1 MTGEE
6 QLSPD
11 LLDEGLDAEL
21 AAAAAPPSS
30 AKRKF
35 AWLQVVAFILGL
47 GLLAYMIRRV
57 GIQPIFEALKSVG
70 WGFFIIVGIN
80 GIRHL
85 LRTGA
90 MSLAIPPEHRNFSF
104 RHAFAVRLGGET
116 VSFLTFTG
124 PLLGEATKA
133 ALLKRRVPLAH
144 GVSALVVD
152 NLLYNVS
159 VAVFVLSGALVML
172 FTYRLP
178 AFVSGV
184 LIAISVVV
192 ALGISATA
200 IAASRRVMLLSW
212 FIDRLTGW
220 GLKLR
225 PLAARRDQ
233 INRLE
238 ANVYDFYNHRRATFF
253 VMFGLDI
260 LSHVTS
266 VFEVYVGL
274 RLLDLSASTEA
285 AYIIESLTK
294 VINFVFGFVPGTV
307 GVYEGGTALILNT
320 LGYTVT
326 IGVTL
331 ALIRKAAIVVWT
343 GIGMVILAWRTV
355 PHGAR
360 RLSDKSPAL
369 RKIMDSLV
377 FSNITHRPVRTLVSI
392 AGIGIGVVLIVFT
405 VGLAHGLLRERG
417 EREGNVKAEI
427 MVRASGTIG
436 LAGSS
441 FSLPVGQAAEL
452 AKIPGV
458 KAAVPLGQN
467 FASNK
472 GDTGAFG
479 GRLVDGINYDEYAA
493 ISGMSLVEGRKLN
506 ASGDEMIVDSTW
518 IKDRKKKVGDTFELY
533 ERPFTIVGVYEPAN
547 GGRLKIPL
555 ATMQDQLGGEGKAS
569 AILVSCVDPAQQEAV
584 AQRISNSLPADKY
597 QILLTKD
604 LPEIYASGT
613 SVPALNVFLNVV
625 VAVAAAISL
634 LVVLLAM
641 YTTVTERTRQIG
653 ILKSLGMSSWSIAWV
668 IEQEAMLV
676 SILGVGA
683 GIGLTLLAR
692 LAVVRLSSLKVE
704 IELKWLLVALAVGL
718 LGGTLGAM
726 YPAMRAARQDAVDAL
741 SYE

>member
-6 QLSPD
+6 QLTPD
-11 LLDEGLDAEL
+11 LLDEELDAEL
-21 AAAAAPPSS
+21 EAAAAPPSS
-30 AKRKF
+30 AKRKL
-35 AWLQVVAFILGL
+35 AWLQVIAFILGL
-47 GLLAYMIRRV
+47 ALLGYVIRRV
-57 GIQPIFEALKSVG
+57 GIQPIFDALIRVG

-80 GIRHL
+80 GVRHL

-152 NLLYNVS
+152 NILYNVS
-159 VAVFVLSGALVML
+159 VAVFILSGALVML
-172 FTYRLP
+172 FAYQLP
-178 AFVSGV
+178 TFVSLV
-184 LIAISVVV
+184 LISICVAV
-192 ALGISATA
+192 ALGIAAIA
-200 IAASRRVMLLSW
+200 IAANRRVMLLSW
-212 FIDRLTGW
+212 FIDRLAGL
-220 GLKLR
+220 GLKLK
-225 PLAARRDQ
+225 PLTSRRDQ

-238 ANVYDFYNHRRATFF
+238 TNVYDFYNHRRGTFF
-253 VMFGLDI
+253 VMLGLDF

-266 VFEVYVGL
+266 VVEVYIGL
-274 RLLDLSASTEA
+274 RLLDLTASTEA

-294 VINFVFGFVPGTV
+294 VINFVFGFVPGTI
-307 GVYEGGTALILNT
+307 GVYEGGTAIILDT
-320 LGYTVT
+320 LGYTAAV
-326 IGVTL
+326 GVTL
-331 ALIRKAAIVVWT
+331 AFIRKAAIVVWT
-343 GIGMVILAWRTV
+343 VVGMVILAWRTV

-369 RKIMDSLV
+369 RKMMDSLV

-392 AGIGIGVVLIVFT
+392 AGIGIGVLLIVFT

-427 MVRASGTIG
+427 MIRPSGTLG
-436 LAGSS
+436 LAGSA
-441 FSLPVGQAAEL
+441 FTIPVTRAAEL
-452 AKIPGV
+452 AKVAGV

-472 GDTGAFG
+472 SDTGAFG

-493 ISGMSLVEGRKLN
+493 ISGMALIEGRKLN

-518 IKDRKKKVGDTFELY
+518 IRDRKKKVGDTFELY

-547 GGRLKIPL
+547 GGRIKIPL
-555 ATMQDQLGGEGKAS
+555 ATMQEQLGGEGKAS
-569 AILVSCVDPAQQEAV
+569 SILVSCVDSAQQEVV
-584 AQRISNSLPADKY
+584 AQRLADALPPDQF

-613 SVPALNVFLNVV
+613 TMPALNVFLNVV

-653 ILKSLGMSSWSIAWV
+653 ILKSLGMSKWSIAWV
-668 IEQEAMLV
+668 IEQEAILV
-676 SILGVGA
+676 SVLGVAA
-683 GIGLTLLAR
+683 GIALTLLAR

-704 IELKWLLVALAVGL
+704 IEPKWLLIALAVGL

-726 YPAMRAARQDAVDAL
+726 YPAWRAARQDAVDAL

>member
-1 MTGEE
+1 MTSEDN
-6 QLSPD
+6 LAPD
-11 LLDEGLDAEL
+11 LLDEELDAEL
-21 AAAAAPPSS
+21 AAAAAPPSN
-30 AKRKF
+30 AKRTF
-35 AWLQVVAFILGL
+35 AWLQVVAFILGV
-47 GLLAYMIRRV
+47 GLLVYVVRRV
-57 GIQPIFEALKSVG
+57 GIDPIFQALIRVG
-70 WGFFIIVGIN
+70 WGFFLIVAIN
-80 GIRHL
+80 GLRHL

-90 MSLAIPPEHRNFSF
+90 MSLAIPPEHRNFNF

-152 NLLYNVS
+152 NILYNVS

-172 FTYRLP
+172 FAYQLP
-178 AFVSGV
+178 APISFA
-184 LIAISVVV
+184 LIAIAVVV
-192 ALGISATA
+192 TLGIAATA
-200 IAASRRVMLLSW
+200 VAANRRVMLLSW
-212 FIDRLTGW
+212 IIDRLSSL

-225 PLAARRDQ
+225 PLTSRRDQ

-238 ANVYDFYNHRRATFF
+238 TNIYDFYNHRRTTFF

-266 VFEVYVGL
+266 VIEVYIGL
-274 RLLDLSASTEA
+274 RLLDLTASAEG

-294 VINFVFGFVPGTV
+294 VINFVFGFVPGTI

-320 LGYTVT
+320 LGYTAAV
-326 IGVTL
+326 GVTL
-331 ALIRKAAIVVWT
+331 ALVRKAAIVVWT
-343 GIGMVILAWRTV
+343 GIGLVILAWRTV

-392 AGIGIGVVLIVFT
+392 AGIGIGVLLIVFT

-427 MVRASGTIG
+427 MIRPSGTLG
-436 LAGSS
+436 LAGSN
-441 FSLPVGQAAEL
+441 FTIPVSQTAEL
-452 AKIPGV
+452 AKVPGV
-458 KAAVPLGQN
+458 KAAIPLGQN

-493 ISGMSLVEGRKLN
+493 VAGMHLVEGRKLN
-506 ASGDEMIVDSTW
+506 GGDEMIVDSTW
-518 IKDRKKKVGDTFELY
+518 IRDRKKKVGDTFDLY

-547 GGRLKIPL
+547 GGRIKIPL
-555 ATMQDQLGGEGKAS
+555 TTMQEQLGGEGKAS
-569 AILVSCVDPAQQEAV
+569 ALLVSCIDPAQQEIV
-584 AQRISNSLPADKY
+584 AQRVSAALPPDQF

-604 LPEIYASGT
+604 LPEIYASGST
-613 SVPALNVFLNVV
+613 LPALNVFLNVV

-653 ILKSLGMSSWSIAWV
+653 ILKSLGMSKWSIAWV

-676 SILGVGA
+676 SILGVAA
-683 GIGLTLLAR
+683 GIALTLLAR
-692 LAVVRLSSLKVE
+692 VAVVRLSSLKVE
-704 IELKWLLVALAVGL
+704 IEPKWLLIALAVGL

-726 YPAMRAARQDAVDAL
+726 YPALRAANQDAVDAL